1 MGKGTPAVPRAVKDQ
16 DTPLPLKLEDLQ
28 LSPLSYF
35 GPLRALLTELHGYKE
50 HPNRKLFYDGYVSL
64 LLLCYFNPVIRGL
77 RQVEQLSSFAKIQ
90 QELGVSRASPASLS
104 EASHVFDP
112 KPLAH
117 IFERLAAQVCAK
129 DTPALPE
136 EVPEDMQLI
145 AVDGTLLDALARMLW
160 AVWLDQ
166 YENAAKVHLHFNVCR
181 GVPVLFDLTDGNG
194 DEKKSLKEHLAA
206 ACLYLID
213 RGYVDYKLYQEIN
226 AAGSSFVGR
235 LRCNA
240 ALEVLTS
247 RPLTAKDRA
256 AGVESDQEVWLGSIK
271 DGTRI
276 PRPVRVIEVHVKNPP
291 ARNLKPK
298 LAKVNGKVKAIRT
311 QEEEFDAW
319 LVTDRMDLPADVV
332 VLLYRYRWH
341 VETFFRWFKCV
352 LGCRHMFAE
361 SPQGLTIQIYAAL
374 IAGLLVVLWT
384 GCKPT
389 RYVLSAIAFYLAG
402 LATWEELRRE
412 LDRLKPARA

>member
-1 MGKGTPAVPRAVKDQ
+1 MGKGTTVVPRAVRAQ
-16 DTPLPLKLEDLQ
+16 DTLPPLNLEDLQ

-90 QELGVSRASPASLS
+90 QELGVSRASLASLS

-129 DTPALPE
+129 DTPALPDG
-136 EVPEDMQLI
+136 VPEDMQLI
-145 AVDGTLLDALARMLW
+145 AVDGSLLDALARMLW

-166 YENAAKVHLHFNVCR
+166 YENAAKIHLHYNVSR
-181 GVPVLFDLTDGNG
+181 SVPVLLELTNGNG
-194 DEKKSLKEHLAA
+194 DEKKSLREHLTA

-213 RGYVDYKLYQEIN
+213 RGYVDYKLYQEIS

-240 ALEVLTS
+240 AMEVLTS

-256 AGVESDQEVWLGSIK
+256 AGVETDEEVWLGRIK
-271 DGTRI
+271 DGTRM
-276 PRPVRVIEVHVKNPP
+276 PRPVRVIKVHVKNPP

-298 LAKVNGKVKAIRT
+298 VAKVNGKVKAIRT
-311 QEEEFDAW
+311 HEEEFDAW
-319 LVTDRMDLPADVV
+319 LVTDRLDLPADVV
-332 VLLYRYRWH
+332 VLLYRYRWQ

-374 IAGLLVVLWT
+374 IAGLLIVLWT

-389 RYVLSAIAFYLAG
+389 RYVLSATVFYLTG
-402 LATWEELRRE
+402 IATWEELRRE
-412 LDRLKPARA
+412 LDRLKSARA

>member
-1 MGKGTPAVPRAVKDQ
+1 MGVGTSTVAQSPKAQEALP
-16 DTPLPLKLEDLQ
+16 PLKLEDLQ

-35 GPLRALLTELHGYKE
+35 GPLRALLTELHDYKK

-77 RQVEQLSSFAKIQ
+77 RQIQQFSSFAKIQ
-90 QELGVSRASPASLS
+90 KELGVTRASLASLS

-136 EVPEDMQLI
+136 GVPEAMQLI
-145 AVDGTLLDALARMLW
+145 AVDGTLLDALSRMLW
-160 AVWLDQ
+160 AVWLEK
-166 YENAAKVHLHFNVCR
+166 YENAAKVHLHFNVSR
-181 GVPVLFDLTDGNG
+181 GVPVVFELTEGNG
-194 DEKKSLKEHLAA
+194 DERKSLQEHLAA
-206 ACLYLID
+206 DCLYLID

-226 AAGSSFVGR
+226 TAGSSFVGR
-235 LRCNA
+235 LRSNA
-240 ALEVLTS
+240 AMEVITS
-247 RPLTAKDRA
+247 RPLTEKDRA
-256 AGVESDQEVWLGSIK
+256 AGIESDQEVWLGGVK
-271 DGTRI
+271 ENTRV
-276 PRPVRVIEVHVKNPP
+276 PRPVRVLKVHVKNPP

-298 LAKVNGKVKAIRT
+298 VAKVNGKVKLIRSH
-311 QEEEFDAW
+311 EEEFDAW
-319 LVTDRMDLPADVV
+319 LVTDRLDLPADVV

-352 LGCRHMFAE
+352 LGCRHLFAE
-361 SPQGLTIQIYAAL
+361 SPQGLTIQIYVAL
-374 IAGLLVVLWT
+374 IAGLLIVLWT

-389 RYVLSAIAFYLAG
+389 RYALSATTFYFG
-402 LATWEELRRE
+402 GIATWEELRRE

>member
-1 MGKGTPAVPRAVKDQ
+1 MEVGTSAVPRAVKGKDGLP
-16 DTPLPLKLEDLQ
+16 PLNLEDLQ
-28 LSPLSYF
+28 LSPLRYF
-35 GPLRALLTELHGYKE
+35 GPLRALLTELHDYKK

-77 RQVEQLSSFAKIQ
+77 RQIQQFSSFAKIQ
-90 QELGVSRASPASLS
+90 KELGVSRASPASLS
-104 EASHVFDP
+104 EASRVFDP

-136 EVPEDMQLI
+136 EIPADMQLI
-145 AVDGTLLDALARMLW
+145 AVDGTLMDALGRMFW

-166 YENAAKVHLHFNVCR
+166 YENAAKVHLHFNVSR
-181 GVPVLFDLTDGNG
+181 GVPVLMELTDGNG
-194 DEKKSLKEHLAA
+194 DEKKSLREHLAA
-206 ACLYLID
+206 GCLYLLD
-213 RGYVDYKLYQEIN
+213 RGYVDYKLYQEIS
-226 AAGSSFVGR
+226 AAGSSCVGR

-240 ALEVLTS
+240 AMEVITS

-256 AGVESDQEVWLGSIK
+256 AGIETDQEVWLGGLK

-276 PRPVRVIEVHVKNPP
+276 PRPVRVLKVHVKNPP

-298 LAKVNGKVKAIRT
+298 VAKVNGKVKLIRT
-311 QEEEFDAW
+311 HEDEFDAW

-341 VETFFRWFKCV
+341 VEIFFRWFKCV
-352 LGCRHMFAE
+352 LGCRHLFAE
-361 SPQGLTIQIYAAL
+361 SPQGLTIQIYSAL
-374 IAGLLVVLWT
+374 IAGLLIVLWT

-389 RYVLSAIAFYLAG
+389 RYVLSALAFYFAG